1 MLREHAREIVIIR
14 LKTNKTLRSKEGIR
28 ISCKVIPSHIAGD
41 PIILYQVVSKDHKVH
56 DYFEEELAEAVDK
69 FLDLTEDEWK
79 ETDTEKQITI
89 DAETLR
95 KQNHEEAE
103 RRYNLWCEAS
113 YDRLA
118 EIERQILQANKD
130 GRRTMNVDVLK
141 EDSDNYKRFFQ
152 ERHFE
157 VCCQPYSAER
167 TDKKEKALLKL
178 DWSGKPKLQHRRTDR
193 NTDRNTDSGTLSR
206 SLFTDNSSGSNSL
219 FW

>member
-1 MLREHAREIVIIR
+1 MIREHAREIVITR
-14 LKTNKTLRSKEGIR
+14 LKANKTLRSKEGIR
-28 ISCKVIPSHIAGD
+28 ISCKVLPSHISGD
-41 PIILYQVVSKDHKVH
+41 PIILYQVVGKNHEVY

-69 FLDLTEDEWK
+69 FLDLTEAEWK
-79 ETDTEKQITI
+79 DTNTEKRITI
-89 DAETLR
+89 DADTLR

-103 RRYNLWCEAS
+103 RRYNLWCEDS

-130 GRRTMNVDVLK
+130 GLRTIVVEIAQ
-141 EDSDNYKRFFQ
+141 EDSTNYKRFFK

-157 VCCQPYSAER
+157 VCCRDSAER
-167 TDKKEKALLKL
+167 ADKKEKALLKL

-193 NTDRNTDSGTLSR
+193 NTDRNTESGTLSR

>member
-1 MLREHAREIVIIR
+1 MIKEHAREIVITR
-14 LKTNKTLRSKEGIR
+14 LKANKTLRSKEGIR
-28 ISCKVIPSHIAGD
+28 ISCKVLPSHLSGE

-56 DYFEEELAEAVDK
+56 DYCEEDLAEAVDK

-79 ETDTEKQITI
+79 DTDTEKRITI

-103 RRYNLWCEAS
+103 RRYNSWCEES

-130 GRRTMNVDVLK
+130 GRRTMDVDIPR
-141 EDSDNYKRFFQ
+141 EDSENYKRFFK
-152 ERHFE
+152 ERHFD
-157 VCCQPYSAER
+157 VCCQHYAAER
-167 TDKKEKALLKL
+167 TDKEGKDLLKL
-178 DWSGKPKLQHRRTDR
+178 DWAGKPKLRHRRTDR
-193 NTDRNTDSGTLSR
+193 NTESGTLSR